1 MFYKNKITV
10 AMLLTLSTL
19 TVGCGGG
26 GGGDDESQPK
36 DNTPIVTPS
45 TPDEVTSPITE
56 DSSESDTDSVE
67 KPADDTNTVTPEPNP
82 EPTPDPEDP
91 YTPPAGYIPEDPTPL
106 PNSGEYTLPTYV
118 YVGTP
123 ADALTNL
130 YYVPEVDLTKTN
142 KIGEHSTHPTL
153 ISDLEPYTTTECRL
167 NDLINCAD
175 LNGNDYTIPYY
186 TNKHSL
192 EDNYL
197 KDTKDIGLIQN
208 YFTDT
213 GHTFSRKIAQNNP
226 DFIAYYDNNGNVI
239 TPPNVPLDNT
249 FITYRW
255 DLDNPIPLK
264 IDGTD
269 PTGTKRIQYA
279 IELME
284 KTIGKKVFDLESI
297 KNTPNENID
306 RGIIIKFDSAWNW
319 QTFDHEELYYDD
331 DKNIKVRPLKK
342 CAIASRFDN
351 QPDAYNNQLKYVN
364 GVGVDENGVDIK
376 QSNGWKPEFP
386 QTYFNTTPQ
395 TIDGKVYLN
404 IDYTTHNDLTNVTSS
419 CFANRD
425 MIFSELAVILGGGR
439 NDYLAKTVNGT
450 QTTTI
455 KTDKNGTTDRFFLKN
470 NNRYYNLGTLIGLH
484 TKYNTTEFPSK
495 NVITTIMQNP
505 PHNFPEVYGNP

>member
-67 KPADDTNTVTPEPNP
+67 KPDDDTNTVTPEPEP
-82 EPTPDPEDP
+82 EPTPDPEDL

-106 PNSGEYTLPTYV
+106 PSSGEYTLPTYG

-130 YYVPEVDLTKTN
+130 HYVPEVDLTKTN
-142 KIGEHSTHPTL
+142 KLGEHSTHPTL

-186 TNKHSL
+186 TNKQPLSK
-192 EDNYL
+192 NY
-197 KDTKDIGLIQN
+197 TYNTVTENLIQN
-208 YFTDT
+208 YFTDS
-213 GHTFSRKIAQNNP
+213 GNFYARKIAQTFP
-226 DFIAYYDNNGNVI
+226 KFTAYYDDNHNVV
-239 TPPNVPLDNT
+239 TPPNVPLDDT

-255 DLDNPIPLK
+255 NLSNPIPLK

-284 KTIGKKVFDLESI
+284 KTIGKKSV
-297 KNTPNENID
+297 
-306 RGIIIKFDSAWNW
+306 
-319 QTFDHEELYYDD
+319 
-331 DKNIKVRPLKK
+331 
-342 CAIASRFDN
+342 
-351 QPDAYNNQLKYVN
+351 
-364 GVGVDENGVDIK
+364 
-376 QSNGWKPEFP
+376 
-386 QTYFNTTPQ
+386 
-395 TIDGKVYLN
+395 
-404 IDYTTHNDLTNVTSS
+404 
-419 CFANRD
+419 
-425 MIFSELAVILGGGR
+425 
-439 NDYLAKTVNGT
+439 
-450 QTTTI
+450 
-455 KTDKNGTTDRFFLKN
+455 
-470 NNRYYNLGTLIGLH
+470 
-484 TKYNTTEFPSK
+484 
-495 NVITTIMQNP
+495 
-505 PHNFPEVYGNP
+505 